1 MGERR
6 FPTEAEMERLSD
18 MYDATLEAGLDDWG
32 ADGGGRGLSGS
43 EVDRV
48 NLVVRRRRTLRRDGV
63 SEPAEPWVAPFP
75 PGYTRHGR
83 WIWLPIAALAMLI
96 GLMVLS

>member
-18 MYDATLEAGLDDWG
+18 MYDATLEAGLDDWARMA
-32 ADGGGRGLSGS
+32 ADAAYRA

-48 NLVVRRRRTLRRDGV
+48 NLACDAGGPCVVTG